1 MQKENAIC
9 NQMKYQLLGGSKNLK
24 EANYKE
30 QQNYHEQDIIDSY
43 EQTINKKNRQ
53 EISSL
58 INANLEENKIQVE
71 FNETQYDE
79 QNYSNT
85 QQGEFGKLDK
95 ELNQLLQILCDKY
108 LEIQKKQNQSLKME
122 KQKIQVEQKTEQ
134 PESTTIISQQ
144 SQTTSQLS
152 DFQGIC
158 LSNQNS
164 FSYFGQQGV
173 KRFET
178 IKEILESQQK
188 NEKIQKNFSNKLQKN
203 IDAYSEQFLRQIF
216 QLGDHINSGGEAD
229 IFTHAY
235 DESIAYR
242 VIKLDEDE
250 DLNEQLLELYS
261 IKELQEQ
268 NILDL
273 NTSHLVEDKDND
285 TKYIIHVMQK
295 CQMSLQDEISSK
307 KVFSL
312 REILRFIST
321 AFHLLIVLRQKY
333 IYHSD
338 IKPGN
343 ILKIDDNN
351 YKLSDFGASQLVN
364 FIDPF
369 CDFKMYTP
377 GFIPQNQSLDL
388 PFYHDIYSFGKTI
401 QKLLMQLENQ
411 SEISDCLNKFI
422 DEEICKDDKNSI
434 NLDCFELPRKFINI
448 LMNFVNYEVI
458 EAFLEEY
465 LKQIEQYL
473 VIKKENKI
481 FQYESEYQYAEI
493 AILIISYLRQD
504 QTSIKIKALITKS
517 YILCK
522 RKQYEESLKCFNEIF
537 RENFKDDSQS
547 EILIKSITIVSKILI
562 KLNNKTNLSQE
573 NQIKLIDLIKLAN
586 SDEMFDKLKI
596 KIIEL
601 LLLKSSDIYPIIR
614 DFYDSLKKQD
624 ENQELNMVYRI
635 ITKFIRY
642 LRKQN
647 CYDQSLYDLIQ
658 FIQDDKKNHDS
669 YYKQKLLKEM
679 GLYLYKFLFQK
690 DEQLDIKL
698 FVKYEKEILL
708 LPQIILKCLNDIK
721 LKSNLQIQFDKS
733 IWQQYSIFF
742 KLQQLNIYSFD
753 GGQKI
758 LDNLEQKFKN
768 RMVKIKKSNQLPYKE
783 YVLYNK
789 NNYCLKYLK
798 RNNIQNY
805 QFFNE
810 EEKGQKEKQVIQSI
824 SLIKQ
829 TILKPKSK
837 NENQKNNEI
846 PQNQIETI
854 SLLNF
859 IPYFDC
865 EKISLNYIGSLEK
878 FNEGFEQFNSQLYFG
893 NLILCNLKNL
903 HEKEKIYQEIT
914 NLNVEIQNKYQSH
927 YKIEK
932 EASLSLN
939 IYRVSDY
946 SLLNMP
952 CFTFFTS
959 NLSKIQALK
968 LKFKFS
974 PDIIYH
980 FNTEIDT
987 MMFYID
993 LFMKAKTLN
1002 NITKLTLDFS
1012 EYLINMGNNLAYI
1025 FESLQMCQKIT
1036 ELNLNFENDSEID
1049 DDGAFII
1056 AQTILRKSQDL
1067 VKLSL
1072 NLSKNQVK
1080 IEGVMS
1086 IANALENCQKLT
1098 SLELL
1103 LNDNFIGNEV
1113 TQQIENIIQK
1123 CQNLMELSL
1132 GLKCN
1137 LISDEGIYSIASAL
1151 NMCQNI
1157 AKLSLNLSLNNIEI
1171 EGAMILASAFENCLK
1186 LTQLEVNLNKNYI
1199 GNDVTNCVLVIMQT
1213 CQNLTHLNLG
1223 LNDNFITDEGVQ
1235 NIANAYTNS
1244 KNITEFR
1251 LYLNKNNITLKGA
1264 SILTKALES
1273 NKNIQWLTFD
1283 LNGNCIEY
1291 EELHNLYQTFR
1302 QNMKNKMFNFQGN
1315 NSEEVEKLQEK
1326 YEVTQIVDY
1335 VKKNLSYQMNEK
1347 PQKYLDQNEK
1357 TTQLNITSSF
1367 EQTSNT
1373 NDFRSPNQLKMITLS
1388 EIYINWQTVF
1398 TTTAQNIAQYL
1409 LTKQQS
1415 QFDLNLFVQGS
1426 QLFSEDQ
1433 CFKNC
1438 EQINKYVYF
1447 HGLSLMQNKQSQ
1459 QIKDIEQKQD
1469 HEMEQLDLYLDFNII
1484 SSEAAQVIKNMLQQY
1499 KSNIKLNHQFNS
1511 YKNFDYETIMSAL
1524 DKSAITLKIDLCQQ
1538 GKSILNEGAQKI
1550 ANTLAKCQNT
1560 TKLNLCLSECSIID
1574 EATKII
1580 AYNLRNCKNITE
1592 LSLNLSSNKIGIQGA
1607 KYISDAIKHF
1617 RKAIQLDIDLNQNDI
1632 KEEGAQCI
1640 ADALQNCQNITIF
1653 NLSLRK
1659 NKIGA
1664 ESIKNIANSLEMF
1677 KKLSQVSLDLSQNK
1691 IGIDGTHY
1699 ISRALINC
1707 YNVNQLS
1714 INLGE
1719 NDIKDEG
1726 AKFIASALE
1735 KCENLADLKLSLKE
1749 NHISSE
1755 GAKNILNALKSCN
1768 KITGLNIDFENNQ
1781 IDGEGFNSVINS
1793 IFKCQ
1798 KITHTS
1804 LNFNN
1809 NKIDVNVSLN
1819 VQNNDENSH
1828 NITQFSLDLG
1838 NNKISLEQAQNIT
1851 NFLKKCKNL
1860 QKLNLN
1866 LKQDILNNAFGDDQI
1881 QIIANFLQNCQ
1892 SLTEITLNLKNNKIS
1907 AEGAKNIA
1915 NALTKLQNLTL
1926 LNLDLCQNKIISEGI
1941 ISITN
1946 ALQQCQKISKLNLSF
1961 GQYFQESDLVN
1972 VFADSLANSENISE
1986 LDLEFSANLN
1996 SQNAKNIYKVLEK
2009 CQNVTQLSLKF
2020 HYFKNLNN
2028 DTNLIPLPDNIQNLS
2043 GQLEK
2048 LQNITRLELSFLN
2061 ADIGDEGA
2069 YYISRAFEKC
2079 QNITQLKLDFRFTQ
2093 IEAKGVQ
2100 EISSAIEK
2108 CQKITNLALNLSMNN
2123 IQDEGVLSISN
2134 TLEKCQN
2141 ITELF
2146 LNLEQNRLSQKAIN
2160 NLIMALERSQN
2171 ITKLQ
2176 FHFLD
2181 FSICFK

>member
-1 MQKENAIC
+1 MSKLGDLGIIGLGIALTNMTNIQVLTLWLYNNSIGPEGVSILSKSLANLLLLQNLTIWFYYCQIDDDGASNLAAALQEYSNMSKLILYLSSNKIGDMGAQNLCSALKKCMKLQNLSFDIRSRVIKKEQAQKKSSKQIKQVLQTEIRSLKKKMILENIQNQFFNILKILVDKISTLDRQEINSEFIYKLLQTQANSDQMISLHFQSCNNKDLFFKQIQSSGMLNNLKLILQFMLLISQQKVNLNKLAERIPHFTKIQLCKIDLDLPFVHSRINIIQAKHLNIRQCEATAVQLKLSLPYQNCYSSSYQKIEDQCQKIEFLKMEKNMNLSHYILKENINFLKAARQVNIKIVSTTDLQFSFDQQQPFKKDNHTKLINLQNKNMINKLSQPKLNKLKNAVLIGQKARIKQIMQKENAIC

-939 IYRVSDY
+939 I
-946 SLLNMP
+946 
-952 CFTFFTS
+952 
-959 NLSKIQALK
+959 Q
-968 LKFKFS
+968 FS

-1103 LNDNFIGNEV
+1103 L
-1113 TQQIENIIQK
+1113 
-1123 CQNLMELSL
+1123 
-1132 GLKCN
+1132 KCN

-1186 LTQLEVNLNKNYI
+1186 LTQLEVNL
-1199 GNDVTNCVLVIMQT
+1199 
-1213 CQNLTHLNLG
+1213 
-1223 LNDNFITDEGVQ
+1223 
-1235 NIANAYTNS
+1235 
-1244 KNITEFR
+1244 
-1251 LYLNKNNITLKGA
+1251 
-1264 SILTKALES
+1264 
-1273 NKNIQWLTFD
+1273 
-1283 LNGNCIEY
+1283 
-1291 EELHNLYQTFR
+1291 
-1302 QNMKNKMFNFQGN
+1302 
-1315 NSEEVEKLQEK
+1315 K
-1326 YEVTQIVDY
+1326 Y
-1335 VKKNLSYQMNEK
+1335 
-1347 PQKYLDQNEK
+1347 
-1357 TTQLNITSSF
+1357 
-1367 EQTSNT
+1367 
-1373 NDFRSPNQLKMITLS
+1373 
-1388 EIYINWQTVF
+1388 
-1398 TTTAQNIAQYL
+1398 
-1409 LTKQQS
+1409 
-1415 QFDLNLFVQGS
+1415 
-1426 QLFSEDQ
+1426 
-1433 CFKNC
+1433 
-1438 EQINKYVYF
+1438 
-1447 HGLSLMQNKQSQ
+1447 
-1459 QIKDIEQKQD
+1459 
-1469 HEMEQLDLYLDFNII
+1469 
-1484 SSEAAQVIKNMLQQY
+1484 
-1499 KSNIKLNHQFNS
+1499 
-1511 YKNFDYETIMSAL
+1511 
-1524 DKSAITLKIDLCQQ
+1524 
-1538 GKSILNEGAQKI
+1538 
-1550 ANTLAKCQNT
+1550 
-1560 TKLNLCLSECSIID
+1560 
-1574 EATKII
+1574 
-1580 AYNLRNCKNITE
+1580 
-1592 LSLNLSSNKIGIQGA
+1592 
-1607 KYISDAIKHF
+1607 
-1617 RKAIQLDIDLNQNDI
+1617 
-1632 KEEGAQCI
+1632 
-1640 ADALQNCQNITIF
+1640 
-1653 NLSLRK
+1653 
-1659 NKIGA
+1659 
-1664 ESIKNIANSLEMF
+1664 
-1677 KKLSQVSLDLSQNK
+1677 
-1691 IGIDGTHY
+1691 
-1699 ISRALINC
+1699 
-1707 YNVNQLS
+1707 
-1714 INLGE
+1714 
-1719 NDIKDEG
+1719 
-1726 AKFIASALE
+1726 
-1735 KCENLADLKLSLKE
+1735 
-1749 NHISSE
+1749 
-1755 GAKNILNALKSCN
+1755 
-1768 KITGLNIDFENNQ
+1768 
-1781 IDGEGFNSVINS
+1781 
-1793 IFKCQ
+1793 
-1798 KITHTS
+1798 
-1804 LNFNN
+1804 
-1809 NKIDVNVSLN
+1809 
-1819 VQNNDENSH
+1819 
-1828 NITQFSLDLG
+1828 
-1838 NNKISLEQAQNIT
+1838 
-1851 NFLKKCKNL
+1851 
-1860 QKLNLN
+1860 
-1866 LKQDILNNAFGDDQI
+1866 
-1881 QIIANFLQNCQ
+1881 
-1892 SLTEITLNLKNNKIS
+1892 
-1907 AEGAKNIA
+1907 
-1915 NALTKLQNLTL
+1915 
-1926 LNLDLCQNKIISEGI
+1926 
-1941 ISITN
+1941 
-1946 ALQQCQKISKLNLSF
+1946 
-1961 GQYFQESDLVN
+1961 
-1972 VFADSLANSENISE
+1972 
-1986 LDLEFSANLN
+1986 
-1996 SQNAKNIYKVLEK
+1996 
-2009 CQNVTQLSLKF
+2009 
-2020 HYFKNLNN
+2020 
-2028 DTNLIPLPDNIQNLS
+2028 
-2043 GQLEK
+2043 
-2048 LQNITRLELSFLN
+2048 
-2061 ADIGDEGA
+2061 
-2069 YYISRAFEKC
+2069 
-2079 QNITQLKLDFRFTQ
+2079 
-2093 IEAKGVQ
+2093 
-2100 EISSAIEK
+2100 
-2108 CQKITNLALNLSMNN
+2108 
-2123 IQDEGVLSISN
+2123 VLSILILIKKN
-2134 TLEKCQN
+2134 DLIDIYGIKIFQ
-2141 ITELF
+2141 IQKQLQQELYW
-2146 LNLEQNRLSQKAIN
+2146 E
-2160 NLIMALERSQN
+2160 
-2171 ITKLQ
+2171 
-2176 FHFLD
+2176 
-2181 FSICFK
+2181 